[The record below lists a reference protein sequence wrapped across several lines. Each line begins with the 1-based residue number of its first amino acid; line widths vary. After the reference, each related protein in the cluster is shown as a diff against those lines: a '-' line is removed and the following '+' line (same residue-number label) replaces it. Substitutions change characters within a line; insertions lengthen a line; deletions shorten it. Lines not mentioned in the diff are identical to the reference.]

1 MNMDLKV
8 ATKNG
13 EKQIYASKVNTNINI
28 TEIKYKFDEN
38 RKELEQLHQV
48 MSNVVDSNMK
58 DIIAKIVSGIEKKIS
73 QMTIS
78 IFNNLSHSNYEKL
91 FPETV

>member
-1 MNMDLKV
+1 MDLKV

-13 EKQIYASKVNTNINI
+13 EKQIYVSKVNTNINI
-28 TEIKYKFDEN
+28 TEIKYKFDES

-48 MSNVVDSNMK
+48 LSNVADNNIK
-58 DIIAKIVSGIEKKIS
+58 DIIATIVAVIEEKIS
-73 QMTIS
+73 QMVIS
-78 IFNNLSHSNYEKL
+78 IFNKLSHSNYEKL

>member
-1 MNMDLKV
+1 MDLKV
-8 ATKNG
+8 ATKND

-28 TEIKYKFDEN
+28 TEIKYKFNDN

-48 MSNVVDSNMK
+48 ISNVVDNNIK
-58 DIIAKIVSGIEKKIS
+58 DIISTIVSVGEKKIS
-73 QMTIS
+73 QIIIS
-78 IFNNLSHSNYEKL
+78 IFNKLSHSNYEKL

>member
-1 MNMDLKV
+1 MDLKV

-28 TEIKYKFDEN
+28 TEIKYKFDES

-48 MSNVVDSNMK
+48 INNVVDNNLK
-58 DIIAKIVSGIEKKIS
+58 DIIATIASVIEEKIS
-73 QMTIS
+73 QIIIS
-78 IFNNLSHSNYEKL
+78 IFNKLSHSNYEKL
-91 FPETV
+91 FPDTA